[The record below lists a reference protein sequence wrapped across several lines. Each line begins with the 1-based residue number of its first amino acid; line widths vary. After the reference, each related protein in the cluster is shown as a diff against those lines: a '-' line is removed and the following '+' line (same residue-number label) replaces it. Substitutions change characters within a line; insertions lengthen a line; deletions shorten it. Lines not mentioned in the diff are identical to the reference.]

1 MIFCRNIYILK
12 FLYLLKVVS
21 YIYIASNVYIYIKN
35 ILMERDIYIKW
46 M

>member
-1 MIFCRNIYILK
+1 MIFCRNIYIK
-12 FLYLLKVVS
+12 ISISIKVVS